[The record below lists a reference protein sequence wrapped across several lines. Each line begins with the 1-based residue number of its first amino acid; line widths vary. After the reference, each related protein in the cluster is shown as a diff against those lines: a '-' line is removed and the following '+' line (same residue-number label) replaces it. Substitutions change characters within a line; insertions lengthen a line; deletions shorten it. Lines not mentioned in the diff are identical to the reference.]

1 MNVGQP
7 VRLLEVDA
15 RANADGYGEPGGVA
29 SEERAEQRAEERADH
44 HAQESRRKERANQ
57 GTREQSRHEADTA
70 QHGSHGAGL
79 KVKGEMKRT

>member
-44 HAQESRRKERANQ
+44 HAQESRRK
-57 GTREQSRHEADTA
+57 GEQIRGHESKADTK
-70 QHGSHGAGL
+70 QTRHSTDRTEQVG
-79 KVKGEMKRT
+79 KGK

>member
-44 HAQESRRKERANQ
+44 HAQESRRK
-57 GTREQSRHEADTA
+57 GEQIRGQESKADTK
-70 QHGSHGAGL
+70 QTRHSTD
-79 KVKGEMKRT
+79 RTEQV